1 MRVSTNFYVQRGL
14 NNILDQQYKLAEVQE
29 QIASGK
35 RLNRP
40 SDDPTGATQVLRLE
54 QAMST
59 TDQFQRNSDYARNR
73 LTLEEATLKNVQDSL
88 LRVREIAVQG
98 ANSTLSDTDRY
109 ALAQEV
115 SERLKELVGLA
126 NTRDA
131 NQEYLFAGYKVNTQ
145 PFTQASD
152 GTYIYSGD
160 HGERSLQISTG
171 RQIQDSDAGNDV
183 FMNLKNGNGAFQ
195 ITANGANTGDTIIN
209 QGQVIDP
216 ASYSATPQ
224 DYTISFVT
232 NGNGNVGYNVVG
244 SVDGQIIPAPPLD
257 ATLDAPDYVSG
268 ATIQFNGVETGFNGT
283 PQPGD
288 SFAVTASTNESMFS
302 SVQKLVT
309 ALEMPTAS
317 VGVNESEALNLI
329 NQSLVEIDNAFENIT
344 QVRTSVGARL
354 KTIDDQV
361 SVNESYKIELQST
374 LSNIRDVDIAEAA
387 VELQSRLVALE
398 AAQQSYARVQGL
410 NLFDFI

>member
-1 MRVSTNFYVQRGL
+1 
-14 NNILDQQYKLAEVQE
+14 
-29 QIASGK
+29 
-35 RLNRP
+35 
-40 SDDPTGATQVLRLE
+40 
-54 QAMST
+54 
-59 TDQFQRNSDYARNR
+59 
-73 LTLEEATLKNVQDSL
+73 
-88 LRVREIAVQG
+88 
-98 ANSTLSDTDRY
+98 
-109 ALAQEV
+109 
-115 SERLKELVGLA
+115 
-126 NTRDA
+126 
-131 NQEYLFAGYKVNTQ
+131 
-145 PFTQASD
+145 
-152 GTYIYSGD
+152 
-160 HGERSLQISTG
+160 
-171 RQIQDSDAGNDV
+171 
-183 FMNLKNGNGAFQ
+183 
-195 ITANGANTGDTIIN
+195 
-209 QGQVIDP
+209 
-216 ASYSATPQ
+216 PQ

>member
-1 MRVSTNFYVQRGL
+1 MRVSSNFYLQRGL
-14 NNILDQQYKLAEVQE
+14 NNILDQQFKLAEVQE
-29 QIASGK
+29 QIATGQK
-35 RLNRP
+35 LNRP

-54 QAMST
+54 QTLAAT
-59 TDQFQRNSDYARNR
+59 EQFQRNADYARNR

-98 ANSTLSDTDRY
+98 ANSTLSDTDRF

-115 SERLKELVGLA
+115 RERLQELVGLA

-131 NQEYLFAGYKVNTQ
+131 NQEYLFAGFQVNTQ
-145 PFTQASD
+145 PFTQTSD
-152 GTYIYSGD
+152 GTYVYNGD
-160 HGERSLQISTG
+160 NGARSLQLSTG
-171 RQIQDSDAGNDV
+171 RQMQDSDAGDAV
-183 FMNLKNGNGAFQ
+183 FMNLKNGNGSFQ
-195 ITANGANTGDTIIN
+195 VVSNIANTGETIIN
-209 QGQVIDP
+209 HGQVVDP
-216 ASYSATPQ
+216 LTYNATRQ

-232 NGNGNVGYNVVG
+232 NSNGNVGYNVVG
-244 SVDGQIIPAPPLD
+244 SVDGQIIPALPLD

-268 ATIQFNGVETGFNGT
+268 GTIQFNGIETGFNGT

-288 SFAVTASTNESMFS
+288 SFTVTSSNNESLFS

-309 ALEMPTAS
+309 GLEMSTAS
-317 VGVNESEALNLI
+317 VGVSESEALNLI

-354 KTIDDQV
+354 KTIDDQDN
-361 SVNESYKIELQST
+361 VNEAFKIELQAT
-374 LSNIRDVDIAEAA
+374 LSEIRDVDIAEAA

-398 AAQQSYARVQGL
+398 AAQQSYARIQGL
-410 NLFDFI
+410 SLFQFI

>member
-1 MRVSTNFYVQRGL
+1 MRVSSNFYVQRGL
-14 NNILDQQYKLAEVQE
+14 NNILEQQFKLAEIQE
-29 QIASGK
+29 QIATGK

-54 QAMST
+54 QAMAT
-59 TDQFQRNSDYARNR
+59 TEQYQRNADFARNR

-98 ANSTLSDTDRY
+98 ANSTLSDTDRF

-115 SERLKELVGLA
+115 RERLEELVGLA

-131 NQEYLFAGYKVNTQ
+131 NQEYLFSGYQVNTQ
-145 PFTQASD
+145 PFTQNSD
-152 GTYIYSGD
+152 GTYVYSGD
-160 HGERSLQISTG
+160 NGVRALQISSG
-171 RQIQDSDAGNDV
+171 RQMRDSDSGDAI
-183 FMNLKNGNGAFQ
+183 FMNLKNGNGSFQ
-195 ITANGANTGDTIIN
+195 VVADVANTGETIIN
-209 QGQVIDP
+209 HGQVIDP
-216 ASYSATPQ
+216 LTYNSTLQ
-224 DYTISFVT
+224 DHTVTFVT

-257 ATLDAPDYVSG
+257 ATLDAPDYLSG
-268 ATIQFNGVETGFNGT
+268 ATIQFNGIETGFSGT
-283 PQPGD
+283 PLAGD
-288 SFAVTASTNESMFS
+288 SFSITSSTNESVFS
-302 SVQKLVT
+302 SVEKLVT

-317 VGVNESEALNLI
+317 VGVSEAEALNLI

-354 KTIDDQV
+354 KTIDDQDN
-361 SVNESYKIELQST
+361 VNEAYKIELQAT
-374 LSNIRDVDIAEAA
+374 LSEIRDVDIAEAA
-387 VELQSRLVALE
+387 VELQSRLVSLE
-398 AAQQSYARVQGL
+398 AAQQSYARIQGL